1 VAKTTATTGKET
13 QWDSMMN
20 EEEEGLIDFMALVN
34 KAIEQEDRG
43 MFEWLA
49 GQLFHLDIDIE
60 RGV

>member
-20 EEEEGLIDFMALVN
+20 EEEEGLISFIALVN

-43 MFEWLA
+43 MFAWLA
-49 GQLFHLDIDIE
+49 KELF
-60 RGV
+60 RGD